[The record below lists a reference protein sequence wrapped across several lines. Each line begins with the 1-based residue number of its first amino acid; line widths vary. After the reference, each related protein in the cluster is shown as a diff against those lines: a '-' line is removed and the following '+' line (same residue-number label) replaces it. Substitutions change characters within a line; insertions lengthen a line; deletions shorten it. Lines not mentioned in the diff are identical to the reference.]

1 MTDCMS
7 ICLFVVIVD
16 WLHIY
21 RTLQTTSLCRI
32 AFDYVRKYSF
42 EAVRV
47 IRLSRNVGKVST
59 LLTTLS
65 LDVCHDA
72 VLFM

>member
-7 ICLFVVIVD
+7 ICLFVFLVH
-16 WLHIY
+16 WLHAY
-21 RTLQTTSLCRI
+21 TSLQTTLLCRI

-47 IRLSRNVGKVST
+47 IRLSRNMGKVST
-59 LLTTLS
+59 LLTML
-65 LDVCHDA
+65 
-72 VLFM
+72 

>member
-1 MTDCMS
+1 MTDCVS
-7 ICLFVVIVD
+7 ICICVVVLH

-21 RTLQTTSLCRI
+21 TSLQTALRCRI

-47 IRLSRNVGKVST
+47 IRLSRNMGKVSP
-59 LLTTLS
+59 LLTTL
-65 LDVCHDA
+65 
-72 VLFM
+72 